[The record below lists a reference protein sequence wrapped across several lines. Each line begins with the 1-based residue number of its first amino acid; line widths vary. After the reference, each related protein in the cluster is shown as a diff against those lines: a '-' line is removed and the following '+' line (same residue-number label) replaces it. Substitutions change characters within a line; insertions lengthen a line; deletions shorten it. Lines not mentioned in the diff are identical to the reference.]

1 MNPSLIEAAYG
12 RIAPHLRRTP
22 LLRLKAGEFGIDA
35 ALTLKLEL
43 MQHAGSFKPR
53 GALNRM
59 LSAEVPTAGV
69 IAASG
74 GNHGVAVAWA
84 ARRLRVRAEIYVPVV
99 ASAAKIER
107 IRGYGAVANVGGANY
122 AEALAAS
129 GARASQT
136 GALVVHAYDQ
146 AETIAGQGTVALEIE
161 QDAPALDTLLVAC
174 GGGGLVAGIAAWYAG
189 RIKVVAVEPQACPTL
204 HAALRAGGPVD
215 VEVGGIAV
223 DSLGAR
229 RVGDLV
235 YPLAARQVAA
245 VVLTSDAAI
254 RDAQKALWRELRVAA
269 EPGGAAAL
277 AALLSGAYR
286 YTPGERIGVLV
297 CGGNLDPATL
307 A

>member
-1 MNPSLIEAAYG
+1 MNPALIEAAYR

-22 LLRLKAGEFGIDA
+22 LLRLEPGAFGIDA

-43 MQHAGSFKPR
+43 TQHSGSFKPR
-53 GALNRM
+53 GALNRL
-59 LSAEVPTAGV
+59 LSAEVPAAGV

-74 GNHGVAVAWA
+74 GNHGAAVAWA
-84 ARRLRVRAEIYVPVV
+84 AKRLGLRAEIYVPAV

-107 IRGYGAVANVGGANY
+107 IRGYGAVVNVGGANY

-174 GGGGLVAGIAAWYAG
+174 GGGGLVAGIAAWYQG
-189 RIKVVAVEPQACPTL
+189 RVKVVAVEPQACPTL
-204 HAALRAGGPVD
+204 DAALRAGGPVD

-229 RVGDLV
+229 RVGALV
-235 YPLAARQVAA
+235 YPLAVRQVAA
-245 VVLTSDAAI
+245 VLLISDAAI
-254 RDAQKALWRELRVAA
+254 RDAQLALWRELRVAA

-277 AALLSGAYR
+277 AALLSGAYQ

-297 CGGNLDPATL
+297 CGANLDPATL

>member
-53 GALNRM
+53 GALNRL

-84 ARRLRVRAEIYVPVV
+84 ARRLRVRAEIYVPAV

-245 VVLTSDAAI
+245 VVLTSDATI